1 MHTRASSS
9 VTITPD
15 AIAALDSA
23 LLALRPHEPTH
34 HHISSL
40 ANKLK
45 RHIQLPSQPNEP
57 NTTVWLFDSTAY
69 HAPPH
74 ASSPWRLQPWET
86 QIKAAYFGGESNG
99 GGIVGS
105 GSSEVLGGAS
115 ESYQEE
121 GKETRRRRQ
130 VRKQAVKAVI
140 EAAGVGK
147 MEVDEELVEG
157 RLLPW
162 TMKMIVGKTITVKME
177 IRRNEDGGRTPEQT
191 TRAQSMRLEP
201 GNTSGTSTTI
211 LRVPEDE
218 YHDGEVL
225 EVDATTGNDGSIPA
239 KTRICSGKG
248 FGVVSTLEGTL
259 WQLDSSDDPSILR
272 KVFCEV
278 PKPVDGMPELLSQ
291 ITTKLDNPPIWYLTT
306 APYCLYPMLRQFR
319 DELYPSG
326 TIVVREIDWTTASGL
341 LASFTEKP
349 KQHKLEQLQQTYIQF
364 PRRSMILIGSAV
376 EVRV

>member
-1 MHTRASSS
+1 M
-9 VTITPD
+9 
-15 AIAALDSA
+15 
-23 LLALRPHEPTH
+23 
-34 HHISSL
+34 
-40 ANKLK
+40 
-45 RHIQLPSQPNEP
+45 
-57 NTTVWLFDSTAY
+57 WLFDSTAY

-162 TMKMIVGKTITVKME
+162 TMKMIVGKTITVNME
-177 IRRNEDGGRTPEQT
+177 IRRNEDDGRTPEQAIK
-191 TRAQSMRLEP
+191 AQSMRLEP
-201 GNTSGTSTTI
+201 GNTSGTSTTR
-211 LRVPEDE
+211 LRVPEDD
-218 YHDGEVL
+218 YHDGKVL
-225 EVDATTGNDGSIPA
+225 EVHAATGTDGSISA
-239 KTRICSGKG
+239 RTRICSGRG
-248 FGVVSTLEGTL
+248 FGIVSTLEGTL
-259 WQLDSSDDPSILR
+259 WQLDSSDAPSILR

-278 PKPVDGMPELLSQ
+278 PKPVDGMPELLSH
-291 ITTKLDNPPIWYLTT
+291 ITTKLDNPPVWYLTT
-306 APYCLYPMLRQFR
+306 APYCLYPMLRRFR
-319 DELYPSG
+319 DEHYPGG
-326 TIVVREIDWTTASGL
+326 TIVSRETDWTTTSGL
-341 LASFTEKP
+341 LASFIEDA
-349 KQHKLEQLQQTYIQF
+349 KQYKLEQLQQTYMQF

>member
-1 MHTRASSS
+1 
-9 VTITPD
+9 
-15 AIAALDSA
+15 
-23 LLALRPHEPTH
+23 
-34 HHISSL
+34 
-40 ANKLK
+40 
-45 RHIQLPSQPNEP
+45 
-57 NTTVWLFDSTAY
+57 
-69 HAPPH
+69 
-74 ASSPWRLQPWET
+74 
-86 QIKAAYFGGESNG
+86 
-99 GGIVGS
+99 
-105 GSSEVLGGAS
+105 
-115 ESYQEE
+115 
-121 GKETRRRRQ
+121 
-130 VRKQAVKAVI
+130 
-140 EAAGVGK
+140 
-147 MEVDEELVEG
+147 
-157 RLLPW
+157 
-162 TMKMIVGKTITVKME
+162 MIVGKTITVKME